1 MAQTMQLGIT
11 LSVIQEVIEV
21 IVFFDLY
28 RKFADIEA
36 SNQRLASALYL
47 KEERK
52 NTSSLPS
59 QEPGTL
65 DQTHHPFQ
73 DTGVSSVHEAADGV
87 SKSPRVS
94 KSNTSVDSHQ
104 GENGEKKQPEPLHLW
119 KQPLITTCNKKKQSK
134 AEQKEEN
141 KRERLVEFLPIDCS
155 MGYKHHSNN
164 ESLPQSSN
172 ILSGDS
178 ETTHQD
184 SGFVHFDHT
193 ADMSPTFSPE
203 PHQLSLDS
211 CNFSMQT
218 STDISAC
225 TEARENVAE
234 VSESQWTDIVDLFRV
249 GNKNVEGFLDIEAY
263 FESIC
268 ACQSDN
274 DENGINAGHFLGLTE
289 KTCSNTSEDDNFQFV
304 AAEDICEDASGC
316 QETEVQRGLRQN
328 EEAAETHFNTFR
340 TSHCIIQNQLPTAIH
355 HQADVS
361 TQHSSQGRSPCM
373 LTNNQTFTPFEGV
386 AQSFTVPLH
395 GVKHYTIPTPP
406 HEDDWLFTYILEDGT
421 WSDY

>member
-1 MAQTMQLGIT
+1 M
-11 LSVIQEVIEV
+11 
-21 IVFFDLY
+21 
-28 RKFADIEA
+28 
-36 SNQRLASALYL
+36 
-47 KEERK
+47 
-52 NTSSLPS
+52 PS

-65 DQTHHPFQ
+65 DQTDHPFQ

-94 KSNTSVDSHQ
+94 KSDTSVDSHK
-104 GENGEKKQPEPLHLW
+104 GENGEKKQPELLHLW
-119 KQPLITTCNKKKQSK
+119 KRLPKPLVTTCNKKKQSK

-141 KRERLVEFLPIDCS
+141 KREKLVELLPIDCS
-155 MGYKHHSNN
+155 TGYKQGIHHSNN

-184 SGFVHFDHT
+184 SGFVQFDHT
-193 ADMSPTFSPE
+193 ADTSPTFSPE
-203 PHQLSLDS
+203 PHQSSLDS
-211 CNFSMQT
+211 CNFLMQT

-225 TEARENVAE
+225 TEAQENVAE

-249 GNKNVEGFLDIEAY
+249 GNKNVEGFFDVEAY

-268 ACQSDN
+268 ASQSDN
-274 DENGINAGHFLGLTE
+274 DERGIDAEHFGFSSQSEGLTE

-304 AAEDICEDASGC
+304 AAEDICEDASSG
-316 QETEVQRGLRQN
+316 QDIEVQTLNNVQHGPRQN
-328 EEAAETHFNTFR
+328 GDAAETHFNTFR

-355 HQADVS
+355 CQGDVS
-361 TQHSSQGRSPCM
+361 THHSSPGRSPCM